1 MNKENNMKK
10 YITIFIA
17 LLTIALLGGCSSED
31 PILNKLTPEDQN
43 RLTTLDV
50 QQRAA
55 MDTTTYH
62 IVVNNRNYYMVNNRD
77 YYMVNPNTQKVEYI
91 IHDYTNFSDILIL
104 AIITLLI
111 FLMIVIIFKN

>member
-62 IVVNNRNYYMVNNRD
+62 IVVNNRNYYMVN
-77 YYMVNPNTQKVEYI
+77 PNTQKVEYI

>member
-1 MNKENNMKK
+1 MNNMKK

-17 LLTIALLGGCSSED
+17 LLTIALLGGCSSEG

-43 RLTTLDV
+43 RLTTLDI

-62 IVVNNRNYYMVNNRD
+62 ILVNDRN

-91 IHDYTNFSDILIL
+91 IHDYTISIDILIL
-104 AIITLLI
+104 TIITLLI
-111 FLMIVIIFKN
+111 FLMIVTIFKN

>member
-43 RLTTLDV
+43 RLTTLDI
-50 QQRAA
+50 QQRVA

-62 IVVNNRNYYMVNNRD
+62 IVVNDRN

-91 IHDYTNFSDILIL
+91 IHDYTNSIDILIL
-104 AIITLLI
+104 TIITLLI